1 MSVVRN
7 CLVLLLATAL
17 PVGAQQDAPH
27 EDGEQIFSLVCAMC
41 HSVNPPAKAAPPISH
56 AAAYYSRRHDGREAA
71 VLAMVAFLKEPAAER
86 SVLPPHAVERFG
98 LMPPQAHLSDAQLR
112 AVAQYALSVADTV
125 HVGPGHRHGAGT
137 P

>member
-1 MSVVRN
+1 MSVVRS

-17 PVGAQQDAPH
+17 PLGAQQEARH
-27 EDGEQIFSLVCAMC
+27 EEGEQIFSLVCAMC

-56 AAAYYSRRHDGREAA
+56 AAAYYIRRHDDRDAA
-71 VLAMVAFLKEPAAER
+71 VLAMVSFLKEPAAER

-98 LMPPQAHLSDAQLR
+98 LMPPQVHLSDAQLR
-112 AVAQYALSVADTV
+112 AVARYALSLADTV
-125 HVGPGHRHGAGT
+125 HVGPGHRHGGGT